1 MWIIADS
8 HAGQDPASDDALC
21 RLIETAAAES
31 TDLLFLGDLFVVW
44 LGEPRFWTHRQ
55 EEVMRRIA
63 RARRVHRRRTT
74 FIVGNRD
81 YLITPALRTNYFDAI
96 HTDETVLDIGG
107 VPTLVV
113 HGDRTN
119 PSDRAYATWY
129 GLSRNFATTW
139 LLQHLPGPLGR
150 ELAFRVEAKLRPTN
164 RTIKD
169 GGLPMPG
176 LFALGRRAKAL
187 GAQRAL
193 IGHYHVHR
201 VIDVPD
207 GVPVIIAPA
216 WYESRQFMR
225 TGKDGDLVLENAP
238 PSP

>member
-8 HAGQDPASDDALC
+8 HAGQDPASDAALS
-21 RLIETAAAES
+21 RLIDQAASAS
-31 TDLLFLGDLFVVW
+31 TDLLLLGDLFVVW
-44 LGEPRFWTHRQ
+44 LGRPRFWTDRQ
-55 EEVMRRIA
+55 QTIMRHIA
-63 RARRVHRRRTT
+63 NAQSAERRTT

-81 YLITPALRTNYFDAI
+81 YLVTPALEPTYFDAI
-96 HTDETVLDIGG
+96 HADETVLDVGG

-119 PSDRAYATWY
+119 PDDRAYANWY
-129 GLSRNFATTW
+129 RLSRNAATTW
-139 LLQHLPGPLGR
+139 ILRHLPSAAGR
-150 ELAFRVEAKLRPTN
+150 GLAFRVEARLRPTN
-164 RTIKD
+164 RPIKD

-187 GAQRAL
+187 GARRAL
-193 IGHYHVHR
+193 IGHYHMHR

-216 WYESRQFMR
+216 WYESRQFLR
-225 TGKDGDLVLENAP
+225 TTADGDLEIA
-238 PSP
+238 SA